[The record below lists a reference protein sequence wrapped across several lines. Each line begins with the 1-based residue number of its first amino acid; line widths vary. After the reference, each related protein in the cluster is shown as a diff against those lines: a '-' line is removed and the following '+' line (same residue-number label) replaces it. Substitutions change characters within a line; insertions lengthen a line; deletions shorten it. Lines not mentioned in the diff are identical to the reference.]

1 MKLNAFVIEDE
12 PMARKNLIKT
22 LKVHFPDINVIG
34 SSDSVAGS
42 VEWLKAHNGNDPSQ
56 PAPHVIF
63 MDVELSDGN
72 AFQIFDMVDIN
83 AHVIM
88 TTAYD
93 SYAVKAFEVN
103 SLDYLLKP
111 IEIDSLRRAIG
122 RAEAMAELPSS
133 VRKPVQVPASSRKT
147 KFLVRLNDRILPVNT
162 RDIAYFYSEAKSS
175 YIVTYDSHSYVLDDS
190 LDTIEQGLDHD
201 KFFRISRN
209 CIISEDAIDSVTKL
223 MGSRLRLTLCKG
235 ITAYT
240 DLTVSRARVDNFMSW
255 LEE

>member
-22 LKVHFPDINVIG
+22 LKVHFPDITVVG
-34 SSDSVAGS
+34 TADSVAGS
-42 VEWLKAHNGNDPSQ
+42 AEWLKAHDGSDRSQ
-56 PAPHVIF
+56 PAPDVIF

-111 IEIDSLRRAIG
+111 IELDSLRRAVD
-122 RAEAMAELPSS
+122 RAESKAEPHHPYRKAEPSS
-133 VRKPVQVPASSRKT
+133 QTTPKSR
-147 KFLVRLNDRILPVNT
+147 FLVRLNDRILPVNT
-162 RDIAYFYSEAKSS
+162 RDIAYFYSESKSS
-175 YIVTYDSHSYVLDDS
+175 YIVTSDSHSYVLDDS
-190 LDTIEQGLDHD
+190 LDTIEQSLDHV
-201 KFFRISRN
+201 KYFRISRS
-209 CIISEDAIDSVTKL
+209 CIVSKDAIDSVTKI
-223 MGSRLRLTLCKG
+223 MGGRLRLSLHKG
-235 ITAYT
+235 ITPYT
-240 DLTVSRARVDNFMSW
+240 DLAVSRARVDDFMTW
-255 LEE
+255 LGE